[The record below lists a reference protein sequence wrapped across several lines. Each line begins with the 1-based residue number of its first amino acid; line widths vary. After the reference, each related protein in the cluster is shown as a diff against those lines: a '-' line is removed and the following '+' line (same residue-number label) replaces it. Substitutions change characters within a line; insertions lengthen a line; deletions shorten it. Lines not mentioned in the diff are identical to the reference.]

1 MGCWPGGRLMS
12 RVGSVGGSARG
23 GEAASVPARATVAFE
38 SSGTTEWSHWM
49 DRNPIAPGEVLGSP
63 VLIF

>member
-1 MGCWPGGRLMS
+1 MGCWPGSRLLS
-12 RVGSVGGSARG
+12 SVGSVDGSPRG

-38 SSGTTEWSHWM
+38 SSGTIEWSHWT
-49 DRNPIAPGEVLGSP
+49 DRNPIAPEEVLGSP